1 MLRSAE
7 SADSGRINKRITI
20 LSIVILVFF
29 LAIVTRLFW
38 LQVLNYEHYADQ
50 ATRQQRKIATVEATR
65 GQIYARDHTNVG
77 GSDLYP
83 LAANKIFYEIFAD
96 PTKVTRP
103 DNAAESLASLL
114 DFKKEDL
121 IDRLKKTDDQYEL
134 IKHKV
139 PADIKTKI
147 EALKL
152 PGIYSREEVW
162 RYYPDK
168 EIGAQLLGFYGY
180 LNDDKAGKYGLE
192 GYWDKQ
198 LAGTS
203 WTGSWF
209 KSPNGSAI
217 GGQNNNDKAVNGANL
232 VLTID
237 RTIQYQ
243 ACKALDKAVQELGA
257 SDGTV
262 IIEETATGRILA
274 LCNSPS
280 FDPNSYNEVEDAS
293 RFNNNVVFDA
303 YEPGSVFK
311 VLAMSVAID
320 SGKVTPATTYDDTGM
335 VKLAGFE
342 IHNSDRKGHGVV
354 TMTQVLEKS
363 LNTGMIFATGD
374 VPNNQFKSYMSNFGF
389 GQRYNIELD
398 QEVAGDI
405 SSLSKQ
411 GQIHKAT
418 ASYGQG
424 ITVTGL
430 QLVNAVNAIA
440 NHGKLMQPYIV
451 EEVKHEGSPTEK
463 HQPKV
468 IRQVITPST
477 ATKVAAMMVSVV
489 ENGYGKK
496 AGVPGYFIAGKTGTA
511 QVAENGKYGDKTI
524 QTFVGF
530 GPVSNPRFTM
540 VTKLTNPKG
549 ADWAEASAT
558 PLFGE
563 IAKFLMNYYQI
574 PPER

>member
-1 MLRSAE
+1 MLRSSE
-7 SADSGRINKRITI
+7 VADSGRINKRITI

-103 DNAAESLASLL
+103 DNAAESLATLL

-139 PADIKTKI
+139 PIDIKAKI

-180 LNDDKAGKYGLE
+180 LNDDKTGTYGLE

-217 GGQNNNDKAVNGANL
+217 GGQNNDKAINGANL
-232 VLTID
+232 ILTID

-243 ACKALDKAVQELGA
+243 ACKALDKAVQDLGA

-262 IIEETATGRILA
+262 IIEETTTGRILA

-293 RFNNNVVFDA
+293 RFNNNIVYDA

-311 VLAMSVAID
+311 VLAMAVAID
-320 SGKVTPATTYDDTGM
+320 SGKVSPATTYDDTGM

-342 IHNSDRKGHGVV
+342 IHNSDRKAHGVV

-374 VPNNQFKSYMSNFGF
+374 VPNAQFKKYMSNFGF
-389 GQRYNIELD
+389 GQRYNIEID

-451 EEVKHEGSPTEK
+451 EEVKREGVAVEK
-463 HQPKV
+463 HEPKV
-468 IRQVITPST
+468 IRQVITPAT
-477 ATKVAAMMVSVV
+477 ASKVSAMMVSVV

>member
-1 MLRSAE
+1 MMRSLDWG
-7 SADSGRINKRITI
+7 DSGRINKRITI
-20 LSIVILVFF
+20 LSVVILLFF
-29 LAIVTRLFW
+29 LAIIARLFW
-38 LQVLNYEHYADQ
+38 LQVIRHEQYADQ
-50 ATRQQRKIATVEATR
+50 GLRQQQTISTVSATR
-65 GQIYARDHTNVG
+65 GQIFARDHTNVG

-83 LAANKIFYEIFAD
+83 LAANKIFYEIFAA
-96 PTKVTRP
+96 PSKVTRP
-103 DNAAESLASLL
+103 DNSAEALATIL
-114 DFKKEDL
+114 DLKKEDL
-121 IDRLKKTDDQYEL
+121 LPRLEKTDDQYEL

-139 PADIKTKI
+139 PVEQKKQI
-147 EALKL
+147 EALQL
-152 PGIYSREEVW
+152 PGILSREEIW

-180 LNDDKAGKYGLE
+180 LNDDKVGKYGLE
-192 GYWDKQ
+192 SYWDKQ
-198 LAGTS
+198 LAGVD
-203 WTGSWF
+203 WIGSWF
-209 KSPNGSAI
+209 KSPAGIAI
-217 GGQNNNDKAVNGANL
+217 GGQSGGDKAVNGADL
-232 VLTID
+232 ILTID

-243 ACKALDKAVQELGA
+243 ACKALDRAVKDLGA

-262 IIEETATGRILA
+262 IIEETTTGRILA

-280 FDPNSYNEVEDAS
+280 FDPNVYNEVQDIG

-320 SGKVTPATTYDDTGM
+320 SGKVTPATTYEDKGV

-342 IHNSDRKGHGVV
+342 IHNSDRKAHGVV
-354 TMTQVLEKS
+354 TMTQVLEQS
-363 LNTGMIFATGD
+363 LNTGMIFATEN
-374 VPNNQFKSYMSNFGF
+374 VPNNVFKNYLSNYGF
-389 GQRYNIELD
+389 GQKYNLELD
-398 QEVAGDI
+398 QEVSGDI

-440 NHGKLMQPYIV
+440 NRGQLMQPYIV
-451 EEVKHEGSPTEK
+451 EEVKNDKGMVENR
-463 HQPKV
+463 QPKV
-468 IRQVITPST
+468 LRQVITSDT
-477 ATKVAAMMVSVV
+477 ASKVTAMMVSVV
-489 ENGYGKK
+489 ENGFGKK
-496 AGVPGYFIAGKTGTA
+496 AGVPGYYIAGKTGTA
-511 QVAENGKYGDKTI
+511 QVVENGKYSDKTI

-530 GPVSNPRFTM
+530 GPVSSPRFTM
-540 VTKLTNPKG
+540 VTKLTNPSG
-549 ADWAEASAT
+549 AAWAESSAT

-563 IAKFLMNYYQI
+563 IAKFLLNYYQI